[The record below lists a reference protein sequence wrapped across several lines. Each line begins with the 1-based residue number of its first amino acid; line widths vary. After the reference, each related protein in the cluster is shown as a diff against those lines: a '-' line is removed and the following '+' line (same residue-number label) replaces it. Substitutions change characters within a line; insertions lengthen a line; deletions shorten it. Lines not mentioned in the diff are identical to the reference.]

1 MAVLVP
7 DLLIAF
13 EIVWFVLILVGNVGG
28 MVRSLFKQGS
38 SFQSETCL
46 QDGQVGAAVRS

>member
-28 MVRSLFKQGS
+28 MMRSLFKQDS
-38 SFQSETCL
+38 SFQSGTCV
-46 QDGQVGAAVRS
+46 QDRQVGAVLRS